1 MSTEI
6 IPSIPEWQWSPT
18 WQVYYPV
25 YVRQPV
31 FVQIK
36 IKVTT
41 DDTVLFEEE
50 REEYW

>member
-1 MSTEI
+1 MTGI
-6 IPSIPEWQWSPT
+6 IEWQQWFPL

-50 REEYW
+50 KEEYW